1 MLVSE
6 KKLFN
11 MIDSNHIEFRKNVYV
26 VYHGNNSI
34 CIYSNHVSIS
44 NDEMVLLNQQHDGHL
59 FTYTED
65 AYKRQELKDF
75 L

>member
-6 KKLFN
+6 KKMFD
-11 MIDSNHIEFRKNVYV
+11 MIDTNHVEFSNNVYIV
-26 VYHGNNSI
+26 RH
-34 CIYSNHVSIS
+34 SNKTISIS

-59 FTYTED
+59 YQYAED

>member
-6 KKLFN
+6 KKMFD
-11 MIDSNHIEFRKNVYV
+11 MIDTNHVNFSNNVYIV
-26 VYHGNNSI
+26 CHSNKTISI
-34 CIYSNHVSIS
+34 FRDCFSIA

-59 FTYTED
+59 YQYAED

>member
-6 KKLFN
+6 KKMFN
-11 MIDSNHIEFRKNVYV
+11 MIDENYIEFQNNAYAIRY
-26 VYHGNNSI
+26 GNKHIAIFKDSF
-34 CIYSNHVSIS
+34 SIS

-59 FTYTED
+59 YQYAED